1 MTLTKSNFNLFPD
14 ETYFIADIAANHDG
28 SLDRAKLLIK
38 LAAES
43 GANAAKFQNF
53 RAETI
58 VSSKGFKELGKK
70 LSHQSSWSKDV
81 VEVYKEAELPV
92 EWTEELIST
101 CAKFGIDYFT
111 APYDLDYIDYFKTK
125 MPIFKIG
132 SGDITYLDS
141 LNRIAATGLPVLLAT
156 GASSLFDVK
165 SAVEIFTQS
174 SSQVVIMQCNTNYT
188 GSYDNFNHLNLEV
201 ISQYKEIFPT
211 CGLGLSDH
219 TPGHVSVLGA
229 VTLGAR
235 FIEKHFTDDKSRLGP
250 DHGFSL
256 DPHDWKSM
264 VEDTRILE
272 KSLGDGVKK
281 VEENERD
288 AQIVQRRALR
298 FATELSKGHVI
309 KQADLIALRPIPET
323 GISPMDVELVLGKKL
338 ARQVEADELVT
349 FEKLDD

>member
-1 MTLTKSNFNLFPD
+1 MMFTNSNFDLFPKD
-14 ETYFIADIAANHDG
+14 TYFIADIAANHDG
-28 SLDRAKLLIK
+28 SLGRAKLLIK

-58 VSSKGFKELGKK
+58 VSSKGFQELGKK
-70 LSHQSSWSKDV
+70 LTHQSKWTKDV
-81 VEVYKEAELPV
+81 VEVYKEAELPLA
-92 EWTEELIST
+92 WTEELVST
-101 CAKFGIDYFT
+101 CAEFGIDFFT
-111 APYDLDYIDYFKTK
+111 APYDLEYIDYFKTK

-132 SGDITYLDS
+132 SGDITYLES
-141 LNRIAATGLPVLLAT
+141 LNKIAATGLPVLLAT
-156 GASSLFDVK
+156 GASSLDDVK
-165 SAVEIFTQS
+165 SAVEILAQK

-188 GSYDNFNHLNLEV
+188 GSDDNFKYLNLGV
-201 ISQYKEIFPT
+201 ISQYKEIFPN

-219 TPGHVSVLGA
+219 TPGHISVLGA

-235 FIEKHFTDDKSRLGP
+235 FIEKHFTDDKSRPGP

-264 VEDTRILE
+264 VDDTRILE
-272 KSLGDGVKK
+272 KSLGDGLKK
-281 VEENERD
+281 VEHNERE

-298 FATELSKGHVI
+298 FVTDLPQGHVI

-323 GISPMDVELVLGKKL
+323 GISPMDTRSVLGKKL
-338 ARQVEADELVT
+338 RRRVEADELVT